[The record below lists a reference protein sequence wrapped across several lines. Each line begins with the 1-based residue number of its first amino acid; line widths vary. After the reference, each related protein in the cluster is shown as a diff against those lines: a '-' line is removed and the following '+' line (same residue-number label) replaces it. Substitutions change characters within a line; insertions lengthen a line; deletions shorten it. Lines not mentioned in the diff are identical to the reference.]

1 MVRWL
6 ITCAALPALLSLGA
20 AAGAQE
26 ASPRIIGGE
35 DATEDW
41 PWAALIEIDDDPNDE
56 TAGYCSGMAL
66 TEQLVVTAAHCF
78 FDEDGRR
85 VTNAGLLTVWVGSGS
100 NPRQNPSAARAVDS
114 FELPPEQQNDAD
126 ALFTV
131 GRDIALLRLSSPV
144 SPGIF
149 PSLADESHRQTLETL
164 DQSRRDEALT
174 AIGWGV
180 TNPGD
185 PQLSDRLQEVQL
197 DYVHFDTCNEAWNFQ
212 LESGQMLC
220 AVELNPINQQ
230 RQDTCQGDSGGPLFL
245 GEDPAPYVVGLTSF
259 GTPDCASQ
267 RPTVYT
273 DVSGQIDFIEN
284 AGVTLG
290 EPLVDL
296 NFTTGRDRYYTA
308 PDTSVTIS
316 ASLTNNSLARTANRP
331 SFSYMDSGLEVTA
344 DWNGCSGSSPCE
356 VAAELSPEASRSG
369 NFEVRQSA
377 LSASPHRGVLSI
389 SSSSDEDDYRIKNN
403 DREIPVVFS
412 EQADLSVT
420 ARRVVAEADSANN
433 GQATIEVTVKNL
445 SYLDG
450 AVANQVEL
458 NVTPPDNTSITGS
471 SANCQ
476 ADPCIL
482 VSSLGPEQTVT
493 ARFTLSTSTPREST
507 FSATV
512 SAENG
517 DFPADNNSTS
527 VTFNYTGQQATSS
540 SDGGGGGGG
549 GGGALGALLALIA
562 LAGLRRRH

>member
-6 ITCAALPALLSLGA
+6 ITRAALPALLSLSA
-20 AAGAQE
+20 TAGAQE

-35 DATEDW
+35 DATWDW

-100 NPRQNPSAARAVDS
+100 NPRQNLSAARAVDS
-114 FELPPEQQNDAD
+114 FELPPEQSNAD
-126 ALFTV
+126 ALFNV

-144 SPGIF
+144 NPGIF

-308 PDTSVTIS
+308 PDTSVTIT
-316 ASLTNNSLARTANRP
+316 ASLTNDSLIRTANDP
-331 SFSYMDSGLEVTA
+331 SFSYTDSGLDVTT
-344 DWNGCSGSSPCE
+344 DWTGCSGTSCT
-356 VAAELSPEASRSG
+356 VAAQLSPGASSSGDFIVERS
-369 NFEVRQSA
+369 F
-377 LSASPHRGVLSI
+377 LSASPGQGTLFLN
-389 SSSSDEDDYRIKNN
+389 SSSDEDDYRIKNN
-403 DREIPVVFS
+403 DREIPVIFS
-412 EQADLSVT
+412 DQADLSVT

-527 VTFNYTGQQATSS
+527 VTFNYAGQQASSS
-540 SDGGGGGGG
+540 SDGGGGG
-549 GGGALGALLALIA
+549 GGGALGALLALIG

>member
-35 DATEDW
+35 DATGDW

-308 PDTSVTIS
+308 PDTSVTIT
-316 ASLTNNSLARTANRP
+316 ASLTNDSLIRTANDP
-331 SFSYMDSGLEVTA
+331 SFSYTDSGLDVTT
-344 DWNGCSGSSPCE
+344 DWTGCSGTSCT
-356 VAAELSPEASRSG
+356 VAAQLSPGASSSGDFIVERS
-369 NFEVRQSA
+369 F
-377 LSASPHRGVLSI
+377 LSASPGQGTLFLN
-389 SSSSDEDDYRIKNN
+389 SSSDEDDYRIKNN
-403 DREIPVVFS
+403 DREIPVIFS
-412 EQADLSVT
+412 DQADLSVT

-527 VTFNYTGQQATSS
+527 VTFNYAGQQATSS

-549 GGGALGALLALIA
+549 GGGALGALLALIG

>member
-180 TNPGD
+180 TNPD
-185 PQLSDRLQEVQL
+185 NPQLSDRLQEVQL
-197 DYVHFDTCNEAWNFQ
+197 DYVRFDTCDEAWSFS
-212 LESGQMLC
+212 LVEGQMLC
-220 AVELNPINQQ
+220 AAELNPVNQQ

-331 SFSYMDSGLEVTA
+331 SFSYMDSGLEAVSYTHLTLPT
-344 DWNGCSGSSPCE
+344 NRE
-356 VAAELSPEASRSG
+356 V
-369 NFEVRQSA
+369 
-377 LSASPHRGVLSI
+377 
-389 SSSSDEDDYRIKNN
+389 
-403 DREIPVVFS
+403 
-412 EQADLSVT
+412 
-420 ARRVVAEADSANN
+420 
-433 GQATIEVTVKNL
+433 
-445 SYLDG
+445 
-450 AVANQVEL
+450 
-458 NVTPPDNTSITGS
+458 
-471 SANCQ
+471 
-476 ADPCIL
+476 
-482 VSSLGPEQTVT
+482 
-493 ARFTLSTSTPREST
+493 
-507 FSATV
+507 
-512 SAENG
+512 
-517 DFPADNNSTS
+517 
-527 VTFNYTGQQATSS
+527 
-540 SDGGGGGGG
+540 
-549 GGGALGALLALIA
+549 
-562 LAGLRRRH
+562 